1 MYGYL
6 LRGLLGMV
14 IAAYVIITLAA
25 PSGAQPAG
33 CTVVGITSREDEG
46 FPLAHC
52 ADGSYVYQDMDGSAT
67 CEPAV
72 CWVGPFYRIEG
83 VK

>member
-1 MYGYL
+1 MK
-6 LRGLLGMV
+6 
-14 IAAYVIITLAA
+14 YVITVLFALYVFA
-25 PSGAQPAG
+25 SAWSSAGAQPAG

-67 CEPAV
+67 CEPGV
-72 CWVGPFYRIEG
+72 CWVGPFYRVEG
-83 VK
+83 AR